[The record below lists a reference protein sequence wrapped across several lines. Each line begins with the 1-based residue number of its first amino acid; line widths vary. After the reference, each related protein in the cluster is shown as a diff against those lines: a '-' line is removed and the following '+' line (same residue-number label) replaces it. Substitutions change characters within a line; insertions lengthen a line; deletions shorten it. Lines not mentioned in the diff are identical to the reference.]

1 MVANPSKFQAII
13 FTNKKSPIKTDF
25 TIKNES
31 IQNKEIVELLGIQID
46 EKLSFAKHIK
56 ELSRKAGGQLNAVK
70 RLNRYLNP
78 SSKKL
83 TINSFVFS
91 NFNYCPL
98 VWNFASST
106 LINKLETTQERALRM
121 IDNDQLS
128 SYTSILETQK
138 KTTVKV
144 RLLQLLATEIYKTL
158 SNNNPSYIKEI
169 FEMKCNRSSERLRY
183 NIKSQT
189 FKTTKFGRNSLRILG
204 PILWNSLPN
213 HLKAIKSLP
222 IFKSEIKKWG
232 KTNCPHFKKFNN
244 YLSAIS

>member
-1 MVANPSKFQAII
+1 MHGFADDHTLTASKTNIEDLKEVLNSESNIAVDWLNDNSMVANPSKFQAII
-13 FTNKKSPIKTDF
+13 FTNKKSQIRTDF

-98 VWNFASST
+98 V
-106 LINKLETTQERALRM
+106 
-121 IDNDQLS
+121 
-128 SYTSILETQK
+128 
-138 KTTVKV
+138 
-144 RLLQLLATEIYKTL
+144 
-158 SNNNPSYIKEI
+158 
-169 FEMKCNRSSERLRY
+169 
-183 NIKSQT
+183 
-189 FKTTKFGRNSLRILG
+189 
-204 PILWNSLPN
+204 
-213 HLKAIKSLP
+213 
-222 IFKSEIKKWG
+222 
-232 KTNCPHFKKFNN
+232 
-244 YLSAIS
+244 